1 MFPDLTRDD
10 VFRIETRRLWL
21 RWPTAKD
28 ADAILRLAGDPA
40 VAGMTARI
48 PHPLPRAEVD
58 GFLLRAR
65 TANTA
70 GTGLTLALT
79 RRAAPADPIGIV
91 GLFGDAAEPEIG
103 YWLGR
108 PHWGAG
114 LMAEAVAAVVDAYF
128 GYAGGRT
135 LRSSA
140 RTDNPASRRV
150 LERCGFVRTET
161 ETRDVPARGEA
172 VTVDL
177 FRLDRAGW
185 LASTGIGAEIAE
197 AA

>member
-28 ADAILRLAGDPA
+28 AEAVLRLAGDLA
-40 VAGMTARI
+40 VAEMTARI

-58 GFLLRAR
+58 AFLLQAR
-65 TANTA
+65 RGNAA
-70 GTGLTLALT
+70 GTGLTLALA
-79 RRAAPADPIGIV
+79 RRSAPADLIGIV
-91 GLFGDAAEPEIG
+91 AVSGGADGPELG

-114 LMAEAVAAVVDAYF
+114 LMGEAVAAIRDAYF
-128 GYAGGRT
+128 AYAGGDV
-135 LRSSA
+135 LRASA
-140 RTDNPASRRV
+140 RLDNPASRRL
-150 LERCGFVRTET
+150 LERSGFVRTAT
-161 ETRDVPARGEA
+161 EARSFLTRGDD

-177 FRLDRAGW
+177 FRLERARW
-185 LASTGIGAEIAE
+185 LGASAIGPETAF